1 MALTN
6 TEKDIRNGLIIGVCV
21 FIVFA
26 YCLGCITR
34 NAAIANANTNVN
46 ANSIQHT
53 HENI

>member
-6 TEKDIRNGLIIGVCV
+6 TEKDIRNGFIIGVCV

-34 NAAIANANTNVN
+34 NTAIANS
-46 ANSIQHT
+46 NSNSHS
-53 HENI
+53 NSK